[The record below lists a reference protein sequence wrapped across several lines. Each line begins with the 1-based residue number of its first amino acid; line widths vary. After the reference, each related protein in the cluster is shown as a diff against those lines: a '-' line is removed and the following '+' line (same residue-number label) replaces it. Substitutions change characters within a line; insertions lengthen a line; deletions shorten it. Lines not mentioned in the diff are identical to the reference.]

1 MCGRF
6 QLSVKGKTISE
17 RFNVEVF
24 DEKYKPSYNCAP
36 GQYLP
41 VITNENPGILQWF
54 FWGFTPAWAANRAD
68 IKPQINSR
76 SESLET
82 KASFKQAAQQHRCL
96 IPASGYYEWQTKGSK
111 QAFHIFLK
119 NNPLFA
125 FAGIWESYQTAKGEL
140 LNSFCII
147 TKAASKQL
155 SAIHHRMPV
164 MLTQNKERDWLWAD
178 SEEKRKQLFDTISD
192 EDLGFT
198 PVSTRVNDVRND
210 DETLLKPWTFPEQQ
224 SLF

>member
-41 VITNENPGILQWF
+41 VITNDNPDMLQWF
-54 FWGFTPAWAANRAD
+54 FWGFTPAWAVNRDD
-68 IKPQINSR
+68 IKPQINGR

-82 KASFKQAAQQHRCL
+82 KASFKQAAQQRRCL
-96 IPASGYYEWQTKGSK
+96 IPASGFYEWQTKGPK

-125 FAGIWESYQTAKGEL
+125 FAGIWESYHTANGEI

-147 TKAASKQL
+147 TRAATEQM

-164 MLTQNKERDWLWAD
+164 MLTQKNERDWLSAD
-178 SEEKRKQLFDTISD
+178 SEEKRKQLFDVISD
-192 EDLGFT
+192 EDLDFS
-198 PVSTRVNDVRND
+198 PVSTRVNDVRNN
-210 DETLLKPWTFPEQQ
+210 DETLLKPWKFPEQQ